1 MGRRTASSHLMSEK
15 PKLPP
20 AHEIW
25 TKCVEVAKREP
36 CPELT
41 DDRPA
46 VRAALRE
53 ARKAH
58 TVRVKS
64 VLP

>member
-25 TKCVEVAKREP
+25 TKCLEVAKREP
-36 CPELT
+36 RAELT

-46 VRAALRE
+46 IRAALRE
-53 ARKAH
+53 ARMKR
-58 TVRVKS
+58 TKLVRS